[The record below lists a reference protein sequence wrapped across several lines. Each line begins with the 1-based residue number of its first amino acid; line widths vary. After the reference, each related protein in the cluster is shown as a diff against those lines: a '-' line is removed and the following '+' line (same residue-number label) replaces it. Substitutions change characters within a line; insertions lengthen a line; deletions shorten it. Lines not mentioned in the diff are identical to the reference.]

1 MSRLTE
7 RELEE
12 IRRVKRAVEAEAREE
27 FSQLRLADDGYTRRP
42 ALTAGLLAQAARM
55 SGLTEIAWMV
65 REGVVQ
71 PLRQRLHRRRA
82 MAELHGLS
90 DRALKD
96 IGVERGQIENLV
108 ERMQIAAPRTSRPE
122 TGPLAAL
129 RRWIVRRRA
138 IKTLNALDDRLL
150 EDIGLVRSHIPAFVR
165 GLDKAVVSGRI
176 DGETAARMTRN
187 ADDTSRASTPSN
199 LTRQAVRDVA
209 RLDPKALADLG
220 YVAGAAEPRPHAA

>member
-27 FSQLRLADDGYTRRP
+27 FSQLRLADGGYTRRP
-42 ALTAGLLAQAARM
+42 APAAGLLAQAARI
-55 SGLTEIAWMV
+55 SGLAEVAWMV
-65 REGVVQ
+65 REGVVL

-96 IGVERGQIENLV
+96 IGVERGQIDSLV
-108 ERMQIAAPRTSRPE
+108 GKMQIATPRAPRPE
-122 TGPLAAL
+122 TGLVATL

-138 IKTLNALDDRLL
+138 IGALTALDDRLL
-150 EDIGLVRSHIPAFVR
+150 EDIGLVRAHIPAFVR
-165 GLDKAVVSGRI
+165 GLDKAVASGRI
-176 DGETAARMTRN
+176 DGETAARTARN
-187 ADDTSRASTPSN
+187 AGARSGTPASST
-199 LTRQAVRDVA
+199 LTRQAAHDVA
-209 RLDPKALADLG
+209 RLDPKALADYG
-220 YVAGAAEPRPHAA
+220 YVAGEAEARPHAA